1 MENFYWH
8 KLDNSAKIYP
18 LSLNNKTQNLF
29 RFAVELNEDVNPD
42 VLASALTSTIKRY
55 PSLNVSLRQG
65 IFWHYLEQ
73 LNGKPS
79 IYEDSDVLLKEIS
92 TINTCGYNFRVCYYK
107 NRLSCDFF
115 HALCDGNGASEFLKT
130 LLYEYFILCGYSI
143 DPQEKLKLANSPFLK
158 EEIDDSFMRYAQ
170 NLRLSQVHGVGELK
184 GVPAF
189 TLGDFRFDYAGSG
202 VISGLMDSKEL
213 LDIAHKH
220 NATIT
225 AYLSAALAYSIYK
238 TKRLQPSG
246 NNPIVLFIPINLR
259 KLFPSKT
266 LLNFSLF
273 SRCRIDING
282 ELSFEDILERT
293 KEALKRD
300 TEKEILQNRIN
311 VTSKL
316 QKTFVFRALP
326 LPFKKLIFRISSLFF
341 GKNKKTMTFTNVGVL
356 DLPEDMKPYIKNIS
370 VVASTSKT
378 APSTVAV
385 CSSLGTTSITFTRKI
400 VDTEIEKFFFR
411 FLATEGLNLTL
422 ESNYWEEQNV
432 L

>member
-8 KLDNSAKIYP
+8 KLDNTAKIYP

-29 RFAVELNEDVNPD
+29 RFAVELTEDVNPD
-42 VLASALTSTIKRY
+42 ILASALTSTIKRY

-79 IYEDSDVLLKEIS
+79 IYEDSDILLREIS
-92 TINTCGYNFRVCYYK
+92 TINTCGYNFRVSYYK
-107 NRLSCDFF
+107 NRLSADFF
-115 HALCDGNGASEFLKT
+115 HALCDGSGACEFMKT
-130 LLYEYFILCGYSI
+130 LLFEYFTLCGHTI
-143 DPQEKLKLANSPFLK
+143 DPQEKLKLAKSPFLK

-170 NLRLSQVHGVGELK
+170 NIRVSQVRGVGDLK

-189 TLGDFRFDYAGSG
+189 TLGDFRFDYTGSG
-202 VISGLMDSKEL
+202 VIIGSLESAKL
-213 LDIAHKH
+213 LTVAHKYD
-220 NATIT
+220 ATIT
-225 AYLSAALAYSIYK
+225 AYLSAVLAYSIFK
-238 TKRLQPSG
+238 TKRLQPTG

-259 KLFPSKT
+259 KVFPSKT

-282 ELSFEDILERT
+282 ELTFENILDRT

-300 TEKEILQNRIN
+300 TDKEILQNRIN

-316 QKTFVFRALP
+316 QKTFVFRVLP
-326 LPFKKLIFRISSLFF
+326 LPIKKLIFRISSLFF

-356 DLPEDMKPYIKNIS
+356 DLPDDMKPYIKDIS

-385 CSSLGTTSITFTRKI
+385 CSSLGTTTITFARKI

-411 FLATEGLNLTL
+411 FLAKEGLDLTL
-422 ESNYWEEQNV
+422 KSNFWEEDDV